1 MTLKASV
8 AAAYQH
14 KIEIHQMSQLI
25 KYNQLLQLKSLGFY
39 LI

>member
-8 AAAYQH
+8 AATYQD
-14 KIEIHQMSQLI
+14 KIEIYQMLQLI

>member
-1 MTLKASV
+1 MTLKASA
-8 AAAYQH
+8 AAAYRH